1 METKVW
7 RELSKPA
14 EYSRSTASKY
24 KVKESRCSQETRGST
39 ADPTQKCTAPSPSF
53 PKISLGDQKHQL
65 GSPGHRAEVPALTP
79 QEESG
84 YNYLPQEKEDQQRAL
99 IADIKKKKGMPTRRE
114 KGEGE
119 TQVVAA
125 LCKQNSRHKPGNS
138 KVMVPTA
145 TVT

>member
-1 METKVW
+1 M
-7 RELSKPA
+7 
-14 EYSRSTASKY
+14 
-24 KVKESRCSQETRGST
+24 
-39 ADPTQKCTAPSPSF
+39 
-53 PKISLGDQKHQL
+53 
-65 GSPGHRAEVPALTP
+65 
-79 QEESG
+79 
-84 YNYLPQEKEDQQRAL
+84 